1 MCTNSDTK
9 ITSTAH
15 QHLIIKQKSNA
26 LFILL
31 LEQRRLGVLLCY
43 GRNPARVVSTTA
55 KTSLCATFVET
66 TCDVTDIRCVV
77 HRSSSKRCPQL
88 TVLDDDWL
96 FTTLV
101 GRAVHAVDCEREERE
116 KDKL

>member
-1 MCTNSDTK
+1 
-9 ITSTAH
+9 
-15 QHLIIKQKSNA
+15 
-26 LFILL
+26 
-31 LEQRRLGVLLCY
+31 V
-43 GRNPARVVSTTA
+43 P
-55 KTSLCATFVET
+55 
-66 TCDVTDIRCVV
+66 
-77 HRSSSKRCPQL
+77 SSEREKENEKL